1 MILGHFSAL
10 RRISQ
15 MSPLLV
21 VVVTQRRLPSV
32 QPVKCSAALE
42 SVFTK
47 NGGVMETLTARMAVT
62 RPIVVSADHLSL
74 IHNKF
79 SKIVAS
85 YCFLLYLWRLSSYI
99 FYFLNG
105 NNVDN

>member
-1 MILGHFSAL
+1 
-10 RRISQ
+10 

-21 VVVTQRRLPSV
+21 VVVTRRHLPSV

-47 NGGVMETLTARMAVT
+47 NGGVMETLTARMAVM

-74 IHNKF
+74 IHNQF
-79 SKIVAS
+79 SKVVAS
-85 YCFLLYLWRLSSYI
+85 YCFLLYLLR
-99 FYFLNG
+99 LNG
-105 NNVDN
+105 VPTYFIF